1 MRPEEPYSP
10 TSDRKLSLAE
20 HPRSLRAICSLI
32 ESLSWRTD
40 SLRSLFS
47 VVAPPSKCS
56 RKVLAGGFWGTLVST
71 SKDTSKYTYSCNQKT
86 REHNYELKPKHVCML
101 IHSIH
106 IHRYHTHTHAHLHTA
121 STHRGQ
127 QTTSERV
134 FAWVSFAV
142 LLLRRL
148 LPPAR
153 QPRALLL
160 NIYSKEFKGDG
171 HPSGFRF

>member
-101 IHSIH
+101 IHTYVCIH
-106 IHRYHTHTHAHLHTA
+106 IHRYHTHTHTRT
-121 STHRGQ
+121 STHSFY
-127 QTTSERV
+127 TSWTADHFRKSICMG
-134 FAWVSFAV
+134 FLCCPASSTA
-142 LLLRRL
+142 
-148 LPPAR
+148 PPASS
-153 QPRALLL
+153 AT
-160 NIYSKEFKGDG
+160 
-171 HPSGFRF
+171 

>member
-101 IHSIH
+101 IHTYVCIH
-106 IHRYHTHTHAHLHTA
+106 IHRYHTHTHTHIYTQLLHIVD
-121 STHRGQ
+121 SRPLPKEYLHG
-127 QTTSERV
+127 
-134 FAWVSFAV
+134 FP
-142 LLLRRL
+142 LLSCFFDGSS
-148 LPPAR
+148 R
-153 QPRALLL
+153 QLGNL
-160 NIYSKEFKGDG
+160 E
-171 HPSGFRF
+171 HCC